1 MPKTKVQRTE
11 EQMLTCLRNAVLNA
25 QAHQKAGDPTR
36 IYSQYIRYALNQFD
50 EQEGVRRV
58 SRKAS
63 GKVRPEIVHDH
74 SIPHKFI
81 LNKLLSIK
89 NVTNKAVKEV
99 VVKYY
104 RLGVITKEENK
115 ILNKMGLRSEMPEGW
130 DENNGSVYARY
141 EIAGIKLT

>member
-25 QAHQKAGDPTR
+25 QAHQKAGDPSG

-50 EQEGVRRV
+50 KQEGVRRV

-63 GKVRPEIVHDH
+63 GKIRPGIVHDH

-89 NVTNKAVKEV
+89 NLTNHAVKEV
-99 VVKYY
+99 IDKYY
-104 RLGVITKEENK
+104 RIGVLTKEEDK
-115 ILNKMGLRSEMPEGW
+115 IKPKTSDL
-130 DENNGSVYARY
+130 DF
-141 EIAGIKLT
+141 